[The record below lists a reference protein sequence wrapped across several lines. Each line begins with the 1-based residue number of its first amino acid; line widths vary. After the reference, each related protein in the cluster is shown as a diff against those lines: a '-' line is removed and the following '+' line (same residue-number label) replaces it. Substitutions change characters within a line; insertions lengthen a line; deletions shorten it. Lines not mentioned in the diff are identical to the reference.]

1 MRPHV
6 RLIAGDGLE
15 VWDVR
20 KHVLRVRVPC
30 VHEQTKAPIAPPRGR
45 GVIARYRGFLPV
57 SDSTPI
63 VSLGEGGT
71 PLIFS
76 PRLSAIVG
84 RACEVYLKY
93 EGLNP
98 TCSFKDRGM
107 TVAVSK
113 AVERGAAAVICAST
127 GNTSASAAAYAARAG
142 LRCAVVLPA
151 GKIASGK
158 LLQAFAYGARV
169 VAIEGNFDDALVIV
183 RKLGERADFA
193 IVNSINPDRI
203 AGQTT
208 AAFEIVDEL
217 GNAPDLH
224 LLPLGNAGN
233 LTAYWRGYR
242 EYQRAGKSETL
253 PAMLGFQ
260 AAGAAPIF
268 HGRII
273 NNPETVASAIRIGNP
288 ASWEAASQA
297 VAESSGAVDI
307 VSDDEILAAQSWLA
321 TNEGIFVEPAS
332 AAPIAGLMKCCDPA
346 REPVYSFGQVPEG
359 TRIVCTLT
367 GHGLKD
373 PEIVSAHSATLKTIA
388 ANEDAVLRAIGF

>member
-1 MRPHV
+1 
-6 RLIAGDGLE
+6 
-15 VWDVR
+15 
-20 KHVLRVRVPC
+20 
-30 VHEQTKAPIAPPRGR
+30 
-45 GVIARYRGFLPV
+45 VIARYREFLPV
-57 SDSTPI
+57 SDSTPV

-84 RACEVYLKY
+84 RDCEVYLKY

-113 AVERGAAAVICAST
+113 AVERGAQAVICAST

-142 LRCAVVLPA
+142 IRCVVVLPA

-158 LLQAFAYGARV
+158 LLQAFAYGAKV
-169 VAIEGNFDDALVIV
+169 IAIEGNFDDALVIV
-183 RKLGERADFA
+183 RKLGERENFA

-208 AAFEIVDEL
+208 AGFEIVDDL
-217 GNAPDLH
+217 ADAPDLH

-233 LTAYWRGYR
+233 LTAYWAGYRGYH
-242 EYQRAGKSETL
+242 RAGRSTTL
-253 PAMLGFQ
+253 PAMIGFQ

-268 HGRII
+268 HGRVIK
-273 NNPETVASAIRIGNP
+273 NPETIASAIRIGNP
-288 ASWEAASQA
+288 ASWDAARQA
-297 VAESSGAVDI
+297 VEESSGAVDI
-307 VSDDEILAAQSWLA
+307 VTDEEILAAQHWLA

-332 AAPIAGLMKCCDPA
+332 AAPIAGLMKCCDATRSPA
-346 REPVYSFGQVPEG
+346 YSFAQLPAGK
-359 TRIVCTLT
+359 RIVCTVT

-373 PEIVSAHSATLKTIA
+373 PDVVAERSTTLKTVP
-388 ANEDAVLRAIGF
+388 ANAEAVLNAIGF

>member
-1 MRPHV
+1 MITSLAAQTAPH
-6 RLIAGDGLE
+6 
-15 VWDVR
+15 
-20 KHVLRVRVPC
+20 
-30 VHEQTKAPIAPPRGR
+30 RGR
-45 GVIARYRGFLPV
+45 GVIARYQQFLPV

-76 PRLSAIVG
+76 PRLSSIVG
-84 RACEVYLKY
+84 RDSEVYLKF

-113 AVERGAAAVICAST
+113 AVEHKTAVVICAST

-142 LRCAVVLPA
+142 IRCVVVLPA

-158 LLQAFAYGARV
+158 LLQAFAYGAKV

-183 RKLGERADFA
+183 RKLGERDDFA

-203 AGQTT
+203 GGQKT
-208 AAFEIVDEL
+208 AAFEIVDDL
-217 GNAPDLH
+217 GDAPDFH

-233 LTAYWRGYR
+233 LTAYWAGYR
-242 EYQRAGKSETL
+242 EFQQAGRSTTL
-253 PAMLGFQ
+253 PAMIGFQ

-268 HGRII
+268 HGRVIKS
-273 NNPETVASAIRIGNP
+273 PETIASAIRIGNP
-288 ASWEAASQA
+288 ASWRAATRAVTDSQ
-297 VAESSGAVDI
+297 GAVD
-307 VSDDEILAAQSWLA
+307 VVTDEEILAAQQWLA
-321 TNEGIFVEPAS
+321 ENEGVFVEPAS
-332 AAPIAGLMKCCDPA
+332 AAPIAGLMKCCEPA
-346 REPVYSFGQVPEG
+346 RGPAYSFAQIPAGK
-359 TRIVCTLT
+359 RIVCTVT

-373 PEIVSAHSATLKTIA
+373 PEVVASRLTTLKTVA
-388 ANEDAVLRAIGF
+388 ATEQAVLDAIGF

>member
-1 MRPHV
+1 MENN
-6 RLIAGDGLE
+6 RLA
-15 VWDVR
+15 
-20 KHVLRVRVPC
+20 
-30 VHEQTKAPIAPPRGR
+30 RGR
-45 GVIARYRGFLPV
+45 GVIARFREFLPV

-76 PRLSAIVG
+76 PRLSEIVG
-84 RACEVYLKY
+84 RECEVYLKY
-93 EGLNP
+93 DGLNP

-113 AVERGAAAVICAST
+113 AVEAGTAAVICAST

-142 LRCAVVLPA
+142 IRCAVVLPA

-158 LLQAFAYGARV
+158 LVQAFAYGAKV
-169 VAIEGNFDDALVIV
+169 IAIDGNFDDALAIV

-203 AGQTT
+203 AGQMS
-208 AAFEIVDEL
+208 AAFEVVEDL
-217 GNAPDLH
+217 GDAPAFH

-233 LTAYWRGYR
+233 LTAYWAGYL
-242 EYQRAGKSETL
+242 EYQRAGKSSAL
-253 PAMLGFQ
+253 PAMIGFQ
-260 AAGAAPIF
+260 AAGAAPVF

-273 NNPETVASAIRIGNP
+273 ENPETIASAIRIGNP
-288 ASWEAASQA
+288 ASWKAASQA
-297 VAESSGAVDI
+297 ITDSRGAVDI
-307 VSDDEILAAQSWLA
+307 VTDAEILEAQSWLA

-332 AAPIAGLMKCCDPA
+332 AAPIAGLMKCCDATRSPA
-346 REPVYSFGQVPEG
+346 FSFAKIPERA
-359 TRIVCTLT
+359 RIVCTVT

-373 PEIVSAHSATLKTIA
+373 PDIVSAQVATLNAIPA
-388 ANEDAVLRAIGF
+388 DADAVLRAIGF